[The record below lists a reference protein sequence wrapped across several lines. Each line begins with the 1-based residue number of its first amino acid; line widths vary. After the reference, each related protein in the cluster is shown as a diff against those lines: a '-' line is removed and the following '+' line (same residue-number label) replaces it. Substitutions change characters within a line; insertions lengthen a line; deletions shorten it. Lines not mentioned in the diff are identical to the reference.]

1 MSSSIFNISSW
12 SNSAVY
18 NKHDIIVYTDNRYY
32 YAKAGVPAN
41 NPPVYS
47 SVISNSDAYWG
58 GYFQHPVIKKD
69 YPLFIWRPSYQ
80 TQANFEPKVSVIK
93 YGDGYEKRVSDQ
105 INFNLLNFELNFDG
119 LTLDECTAILHFFSA
134 RSAKTAFIY
143 YPSAPYTV
151 ATTDAKLFVCR
162 RWGSS
167 NPFFNNFSIKAT
179 FEEVPA

>member
-18 NKHDIIVYTDNRYY
+18 NKHDIIVYIDNRYY

-47 SVISNSDAYWG
+47 SVISNSDVYWG

-105 INFNLLNFELNFDG
+105 INFNLLNSPLIL
-119 LTLDECTAILHFFSA
+119 LTSKLANASNIIFILSNILLILL
-134 RSAKTAFIY
+134 SFIFL
-143 YPSAPYTV
+143 P
-151 ATTDAKLFVCR
+151 
-162 RWGSS
+162 
-167 NPFFNNFSIKAT
+167 PFYRLI
-179 FEEVPA
+179 V